1 MAPPLGPLQQVGL
14 EVRPWKP
21 VPPAGWDAKV
31 SCRKEAP
38 PPPWRRW
45 CSSLLSQ
52 PAFQTLSQQ
61 AGEDGSLPPSHAI
74 CLQVSRGQGE
84 GLWRGW
90 VLGENAPSWIP
101 VTAETYVEFTE
112 FSPALQVK
120 RPDPG
125 RSRGRGPALAET
137 SQLCFFH
144 LCSEAAKTRGEG
156 GGDQVKKRTCP
167 AGWQGPISAA

>member
-1 MAPPLGPLQQVGL
+1 MGCQGVLQEGGSPSSL
-14 EVRPWKP
+14 EKVVLQPP
-21 VPPAGWDAKV
+21 VPACFPDLVPTGRRGRLPA
-31 SCRKEAP
+31 
-38 PPPWRRW
+38 
-45 CSSLLSQ
+45 SQ
-52 PAFQTLSQQ
+52 PR
-61 AGEDGSLPPSHAI
+61 DLPEA
-74 CLQVSRGQGE
+74 SRGQGE

-90 VLGENAPSWIP
+90 VLGENALSWIP

-125 RSRGRGPALAET
+125 RSRGGGPALPET

-156 GGDQVKKRTCP
+156 GGDQAKKRTCP